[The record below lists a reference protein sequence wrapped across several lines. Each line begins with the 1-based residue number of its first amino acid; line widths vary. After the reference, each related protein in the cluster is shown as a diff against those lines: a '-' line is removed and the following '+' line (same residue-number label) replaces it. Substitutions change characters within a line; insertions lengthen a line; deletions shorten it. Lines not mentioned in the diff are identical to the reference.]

1 MRYIALLL
9 LWLAASFNHIAQA
22 QEPPGRVGRLAYTQ
36 GAVSV
41 YQDPELGWDKAYV
54 NTPITSENSI
64 WTDRGSRAEL
74 RAGATAIRL
83 DATTQLDVSRLD
95 DDEIDASIDRGA
107 ANIRVRYKQ
116 AYERITLS
124 TPQARFTIQSDGRYR
139 VDVDIQRDE
148 SRLTVFAGDAR
159 MESQGGAL
167 RVRPGTTVRVFGGPS
182 SSYVVERAASDAF
195 DRWADVRDREWSDS
209 RARQYVSTEMTGY
222 EDLDRYGEWAQEPD
236 YGAVWFPTRVAA
248 DWAPYRTGH
257 WAHVRPWGWTWVD
270 DAPWGYA
277 PFHYGRWVFVR
288 NRWAWSPGE
297 RVPRPAWAPALVG
310 WVGGANWTVGV
321 SGGSAPVVGWYPLA
335 PWERYEPWY
344 RSNRTSTD
352 RINVAVRD
360 RAPRQFEGRG
370 EDWRRFNRDR
380 ATTVVQ
386 REALVDRRPVQGAR
400 VQVNVDALRQQQPVP
415 AAQVQQVLPQG
426 NEMIRRRTDRPQAP
440 VAAPPAPQAQPAQ
453 QAPPGGAPQARG
465 STEGARPNFA
475 RRGPGAPAPAPAP
488 ANQPPVQQAA
498 PAPVNPFNP
507 VTPPVVNP
515 AARGPAPQAGG
526 QQQQQQ
532 LQQQQQQAR
541 EAQQQQERAQREAQQ
556 QQQLQQQRQVREAQ
570 QQQERAQRDA
580 QQMRET
586 QLQQERAR
594 TEAAQQQQAQQ
605 QRQVREAQQQQER
618 AAREGQQQREAQQRQ
633 QQEAAQREAQQQQ
646 QAQQQR
652 QAREAQQQQERAQ
665 REAQQQQQRSAQQ
678 LQQQQERAAR
688 EAQPQAQQ
696 AAREAQ
702 QATQRAAQQAQEAQ
716 QQQNR
721 AARGGQPPPQP
732 QAQPQAQQPA
742 PQANPAARGNREQKD
757 KEEKDAKD
765 KKDKEDKQ
773 R

>member
-139 VDVDIQRDE
+139 VDVDTQRDE

-297 RVPRPAWAPALVG
+297 RVARPAWAPALVG

-400 VQVNVDALRQQQPVP
+400 VQVNADALRQQQPVP

>member
-54 NTPITSENSI
+54 NIPITSENSI

-139 VDVDIQRDE
+139 VDVDIKRDE
-148 SRLTVFAGDAR
+148 SRLTVFADDAR

-288 NRWAWSPGE
+288 NRWAWSPGG
-297 RVPRPAWAPALVG
+297 RVPRPGWAPALVG

-344 RSNRTSTD
+344 RSNGTSTD

-400 VQVNVDALRQQQPVP
+400 VQVNADALRQQQPVP

-526 QQQQQQ
+526 QQQHQQ
-532 LQQQQQQAR
+532 LQQQLQPQQHQAP
-541 EAQQQQERAQREAQQ
+541 EAQQQQVRAQREAQQ
-556 QQQLQQQRQVREAQ
+556 QHQPQQQRQVREAQ

-580 QQMRET
+580 QQM
-586 QLQQERAR
+586 
-594 TEAAQQQQAQQ
+594 
-605 QRQVREAQQQQER
+605 
-618 AAREGQQQREAQQRQ
+618 
-633 QQEAAQREAQQQQ
+633 
-646 QAQQQR
+646 
-652 QAREAQQQQERAQ
+652 
-665 REAQQQQQRSAQQ
+665 
-678 LQQQQERAAR
+678 
-688 EAQPQAQQ
+688 
-696 AAREAQ
+696 
-702 QATQRAAQQAQEAQ
+702 
-716 QQQNR
+716 
-721 AARGGQPPPQP
+721 
-732 QAQPQAQQPA
+732 
-742 PQANPAARGNREQKD
+742 
-757 KEEKDAKD
+757 
-765 KKDKEDKQ
+765 
-773 R
+773 

>member
-288 NRWAWSPGE
+288 DRWAWSPGE

-400 VQVNVDALRQQQPVP
+400 VQVNADALRQQQPVP